1 MWRLCAKVTGWQR
14 GMHSSLGS
22 IRPANCLPEVHDFT
36 VRWIRKGLALSGLA
50 LCQNSEHIPAAKEAY
65 KAARAIN
72 SDAGVVGRALQLFDT
87 LAKADTA
94 GILAEIRV
102 QAAREKPQ

>member
-1 MWRLCAKVTGWQR
+1 MAGHSTHSTQR
-14 GMHSSLGS
+14 PIPTTLTLG
-22 IRPANCLPEVHDFT
+22 PATASDGALDT
-36 VRWIRKGLALSGLA
+36 KGLALSGLA

-72 SDAGVVGRALQLFDT
+72 SDAGVVGRGLQLFDT

-102 QAAREKPQ
+102 QAAGEKPQ